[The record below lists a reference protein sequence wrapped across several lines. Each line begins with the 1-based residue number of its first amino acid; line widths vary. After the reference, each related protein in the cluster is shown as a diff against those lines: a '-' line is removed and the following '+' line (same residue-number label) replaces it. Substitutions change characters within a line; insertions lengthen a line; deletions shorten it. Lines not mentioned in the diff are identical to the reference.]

1 MTLLLH
7 RPTFKFLITC
17 SCRLYLL
24 DVCVQCR
31 VWDSK
36 WSHIK
41 SSLYHIYNTL
51 CNNIQETC
59 KVKQRWRGTQNI
71 PSKLCIGRVR
81 VRLEKSL
88 FSLLLHI
95 VKLRVK
101 VVCLND
107 ERGLNNVNEA
117 ARKILRV
124 IYYLDGNW
132 TKEWDHAI

>member
-1 MTLLLH
+1 M
-7 RPTFKFLITC
+7 
-17 SCRLYLL
+17 
-24 DVCVQCR
+24 
-31 VWDSK
+31 
-36 WSHIK
+36 
-41 SSLYHIYNTL
+41 
-51 CNNIQETC
+51 
-59 KVKQRWRGTQNI
+59 
-71 PSKLCIGRVR
+71 
-81 VRLEKSL
+81 LEKSL